1 MTAPQAQ
8 FPSASSAPSAPC
20 STRARRPSRI
30 ACAAL
35 AIIWPMATH
44 AHGQFIVPDPPR
56 PTIRPLELPPDT
68 IAPSQRSAP
77 APIRLMGVAS
87 DGAITPPAEDSRAAW
102 DAGVALLPQVPR
114 NAQLDPA
121 MGTLVLADGQRL
133 RGNLQASADGPR
145 WKTRWLPL
153 QTIRAEGTRAI
164 ILQGDDAPAAIDG
177 DVVILANGDR
187 LDGIVTAIDAE
198 GAMVERG
205 SGAERTETPVPWDRI
220 RSVSFVGT
228 ATDSPEVRVWLTD
241 GSVIGSA
248 AGAWTTAEVLQLGPA
263 PGSTVGTRVNVPRI
277 FMLGATRSARAVSA
291 LAARTPQVSEA
302 ADGAGLRYSLVS
314 PITSGGRWPL
324 DAAPLEIE
332 GPVKLT
338 YASLAGP
345 ATLSM
350 HASLDPSVRADGTV
364 ELVVRGAGRELH
376 RARLDATTP
385 STEVRVSLPPGALEI
400 ELLAADGSAVGDVVR
415 LERAV
420 LIERPPA

>member
-1 MTAPQAQ
+1 MTVPQ
-8 FPSASSAPSAPC
+8 PSLPQSVA
-20 STRARRPSRI
+20 RAVRAAGI
-30 ACAAL
+30 ACATVAL
-35 AIIWPMATH
+35 IWPMASQSR
-44 AHGQFIVPDPPR
+44 AQFIVPDPPR

-68 IAPSQRSAP
+68 GAPSQRSAP

-87 DGAITPPAEDSRAAW
+87 DGALTQPADDPRAAW
-102 DAGVALLPQVPR
+102 DAGVALLPHVPR
-114 NAQLDPA
+114 NAQLDPT

-133 RGNLQASADGPR
+133 RGNLQASGDGPR

-164 ILQGDDAPAAIDG
+164 ILQGDDAPVAIDG
-177 DVVILANGDR
+177 DVVVLANGDR
-187 LDGIVTAIDAE
+187 LDGIVTAIDTD

-205 SGAERTETPVPWDRI
+205 TGSDRTETPVPWDRI
-220 RSVSFVGT
+220 RSISFVGT
-228 ATDSPEVRVWLTD
+228 AAASPEVRVWLTD
-241 GSVIGSA
+241 GSIISSA

-277 FMLGATRSARAVSA
+277 FMLGATRSARTVSA

-302 ADGAGLRYSLVS
+302 SDGAGLRYSLVS
-314 PITSGGRWPL
+314 PVTAGGRWPL

-350 HASLDPSVRADGTV
+350 HAALDPAVRNDGRV

-385 STEVRVSLPPGALEI
+385 TTEVRVDLPPGALEI

-420 LIERPPA
+420 LIERSPT